1 MTKLDIRLRRRTWVY
16 GILGAL
22 ALIGTVFVL
31 SQVQAMI
38 LPVIFGAILAYLLR
52 PIKDA
57 FKYSWMPEK
66 IRIGVIV
73 LSALVLL
80 TGIFQGISQS
90 LPTELEKT
98 VLLVRLQYKINHK
111 WNEVFGKK
119 ELGYVRETL
128 KERGEPI
135 MVSLNKALHLSDSQV
150 KLFEAAASIN
160 RVDPKFVQYFMANA
174 NKHEL
179 RKQAAIVRDEVGES
193 KSEATPAKK
202 EDVLGDFLSV
212 LSAWLLMPLVFIFM
226 LFDGGGMRRYLIDA
240 VPNRYFELTVT
251 VLEEVDEALGNYL
264 RGTFMECA
272 LVGLSLGVGL
282 YVIGLSLQA
291 CLLIGFVAGFLN
303 AIPFLGPAI
312 GLVVGLFYALINE
325 SLTPLLPFV
334 NQDNLMVAV
343 FGVVAVAQ
351 LLDNTYFQPVI
362 LGKAVNLHPLVVILG
377 VTAASYI
384 FGFAGLLLAI
394 PTIVVFKVIF
404 KSTLQGIKAYE
415 II

>member
-80 TGIFQGISQS
+80 TGMFQGISQS

-179 RKQAAIVRDEVGES
+179 RKQAAIVSDEAGES

-202 EDVLGDFLSV
+202 EDVLGGFLSV

-291 CLLIGFVAGFLN
+291 CLLIGFVAGFSN

>member
-80 TGIFQGISQS
+80 TGMFQGISQS

-179 RKQAAIVRDEVGES
+179 RKQAAIVRDEAGES

-291 CLLIGFVAGFLN
+291 CLLIGFVAGFSN

>member
-179 RKQAAIVRDEVGES
+179 RKQAAIVSDEAGES

-202 EDVLGDFLSV
+202 EDVLGGFLSV

-291 CLLIGFVAGFLN
+291 CLLIGFVAGFSN

>member
-291 CLLIGFVAGFLN
+291 CLLIGFVAGFSN

>member
-179 RKQAAIVRDEVGES
+179 RKQAAIVRDEAGES

-291 CLLIGFVAGFLN
+291 CLLIGFVAGFSN

>member
-160 RVDPKFVQYFMANA
+160 RVNF
-174 NKHEL
+174 
-179 RKQAAIVRDEVGES
+179 RIR
-193 KSEATPAKK
+193 
-202 EDVLGDFLSV
+202 
-212 LSAWLLMPLVFIFM
+212 
-226 LFDGGGMRRYLIDA
+226 
-240 VPNRYFELTVT
+240 
-251 VLEEVDEALGNYL
+251 
-264 RGTFMECA
+264 
-272 LVGLSLGVGL
+272 
-282 YVIGLSLQA
+282 
-291 CLLIGFVAGFLN
+291 
-303 AIPFLGPAI
+303 
-312 GLVVGLFYALINE
+312 
-325 SLTPLLPFV
+325 
-334 NQDNLMVAV
+334 
-343 FGVVAVAQ
+343 
-351 LLDNTYFQPVI
+351 
-362 LGKAVNLHPLVVILG
+362 
-377 VTAASYI
+377 
-384 FGFAGLLLAI
+384 
-394 PTIVVFKVIF
+394 
-404 KSTLQGIKAYE
+404 
-415 II
+415 